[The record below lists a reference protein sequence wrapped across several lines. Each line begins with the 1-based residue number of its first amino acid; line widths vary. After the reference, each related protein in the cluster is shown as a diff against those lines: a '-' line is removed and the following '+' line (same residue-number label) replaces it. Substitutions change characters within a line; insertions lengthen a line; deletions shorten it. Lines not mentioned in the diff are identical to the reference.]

1 MADLYVCARCR
12 CPFVAEDE
20 WLIALR
26 DNCCAECTKI
36 RMLESFGLPPDFL
49 TRRFGPT

>member
-12 CPFVAEDE
+12 WPFVAEDE

-26 DNCCAECTKI
+26 DNCCPECMKI
-36 RMLESFGLPPDFL
+36 RMLESFGLPADFL
-49 TRRFGPT
+49 TRRLGPT